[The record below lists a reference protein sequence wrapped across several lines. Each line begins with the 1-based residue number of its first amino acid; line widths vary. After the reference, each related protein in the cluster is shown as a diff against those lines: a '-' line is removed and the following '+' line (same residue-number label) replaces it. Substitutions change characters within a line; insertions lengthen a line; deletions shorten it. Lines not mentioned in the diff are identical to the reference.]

1 MHQEAIFYLFPE
13 PSIAECLRDV
23 CHLVE
28 KCYLD
33 GKKVFI
39 QSAIPNVLQQ
49 LDDLL
54 WTFHDTSF
62 LPHSLFQANE
72 AIAENFSILLG
83 SGENIPLNQEVLINL
98 CSSTLSCY
106 KQFQQILEIVPDDEN
121 IKAAARER
129 YKLYQTEG
137 FKLANQKVTRT
148 LR

>member
-1 MHQEAIFYLFPE
+1 MQQEAIFYLFPE
-13 PSIAECLRDV
+13 TSITECLRDV

-39 QSAIPNVLQQ
+39 QSPISNVLQQ

-62 LPHSLFQANE
+62 LPHAFFQSNE
-72 AIAENFSILLG
+72 QIIENFNILLG
-83 SGENIPLNQEVLINL
+83 NGDNVPLNQNVLVNS
-98 CSSTLSCY
+98 CGSTLNCY
-106 KQFQQILEIVPDDEN
+106 KQFQQILEIVPNDES
-121 IKAAARER
+121 IKAVARER

-137 FKLANQKVTRT
+137 LKLSNHKITRS
-148 LR
+148 LL